1 MPFSIK
7 IRRDFAVFYVNILKT
22 IYVPLVNK
30 NKHLCV
36 YVIRES
42 SLIPVNSFEISFKY
56 IGKNYHSNL
65 SSELRKKVIY
75 LLMPPTSDPKH
86 INLIG
91 TANVDDPACG
101 FGLWIITDSL
111 LLTWSS
117 SYSTKSL
124 STRIKWSRLSDLKN
138 KLETYFPACFTMPIL
153 FPIWILIDLIY

>member
-1 MPFSIK
+1 
-7 IRRDFAVFYVNILKT
+7 
-22 IYVPLVNK
+22 
-30 NKHLCV
+30 
-36 YVIRES
+36 
-42 SLIPVNSFEISFKY
+42 
-56 IGKNYHSNL
+56 
-65 SSELRKKVIY
+65 
-75 LLMPPTSDPKH
+75 MPPTSDPRH

-138 KLETYFPACFTMPIL
+138 KVTSWNLFFWLFLHASKSQSF
-153 FPIWILIDLIY
+153 FPIWIIIVLIFYIWETSRNKLKSILLPNYSSELSLFEQIVLVIWYFLQIIFFSFTRTFFSHSRSQQFW

>member
-1 MPFSIK
+1 MK
-7 IRRDFAVFYVNILKT
+7 R
-22 IYVPLVNK
+22 IYVPLGNK

-36 YVIRES
+36 YIICDS
-42 SLIPVNSFEISFKY
+42 SLVPVNSFEISFKY
-56 IGKNYHSNL
+56 IGKKNYHSNL
-65 SSELRKKVIY
+65 SSELRKKVTY

-124 STRIKWSRLSDLKN
+124 STRIKWSRLSDLKS
-138 KLETYFPACFTMPIL
+138 KFETYFLKSKFF
-153 FPIWILIDLIY
+153 FPIWILIVLIYVCMYFAFSYSTIMTK

>member
-1 MPFSIK
+1 MCLRNLWKLPKANSCK
-7 IRRDFAVFYVNILKT
+7 
-22 IYVPLVNK
+22 LVWNFFQI
-30 NKHLCV
+30 NG
-36 YVIRES
+36 
-42 SLIPVNSFEISFKY
+42 
-56 IGKNYHSNL
+56 GKHSNL
-65 SSELRKKVIY
+65 SSEHRKKGTY

-138 KLETYFPACFTMPIL
+138 KFETYFSDFL
-153 FPIWILIDLIY
+153 KFFFKNQFSENLNYQ

>member
-1 MPFSIK
+1 MKYLLNTSE
-7 IRRDFAVFYVNILKT
+7 N
-22 IYVPLVNK
+22 
-30 NKHLCV
+30 
-36 YVIRES
+36 
-42 SLIPVNSFEISFKY
+42 LI
-56 IGKNYHSNL
+56 
-65 SSELRKKVIY
+65 SELRKKLIY

-124 STRIKWSRLSDLKN
+124 STRIKWSRLSDLKS
-138 KLETYFPACFTMPIL
+138 KLETFFSDFFLTFFQKTIFRKLKLPIRVFVSWVL
-153 FPIWILIDLIY
+153 RCCMVWAPSDRRCEKPSLSIDWHSSDH